1 LFSFQKEEAASEPHN
16 MLTTY
21 MHVHGASVQ
30 EAVDWSSKQIDE
42 VVKEFLELRK
52 HHFCEDPTL
61 DQDAQEY
68 ILGLGWMISGH
79 NAWCFEGE
87 RYFGKEGSKVD
98 ESRSMVL
105 SGLKK
110 KVICWE

>member
-1 LFSFQKEEAASEPHN
+1 

-21 MHVHGASVQ
+21 MHAHSASVQ
-30 EAVDWSSKQIDE
+30 EAIDWSGKQIDG
-42 VVKEFLELRK
+42 VVKDFLELHK
-52 HHFCEDPTL
+52 HRFWEDPAL
-61 DQDAQEY
+61 DQDARGY
-68 ILGLGWMISGH
+68 ILGLGWMIRGH

-87 RYFGKEGSKVD
+87 RYFGKEGAKVD

-105 SGLKK
+105 SGLKQ